1 MTTEDFE
8 LEHGEHTRLSVR
20 KHWLVF
26 TVELLPYVFFAL
38 VPFFIQ
44 YGASMLAA
52 ANPAF
57 LPYADALSLGN
68 PWVRLAFGLWW
79 LLMWTG
85 AFNTFTKYYLD
96 VWIITT
102 QRIID
107 VHQLGFFRRTVTSFL
122 LSRVQDV
129 TTSVHGFLPT
139 VFHFG
144 TLRVETAGDASE
156 NFAMDG
162 IPRPEDLRNL
172 ILREVEDLRESE
184 GGHHSEP

>member
-1 MTTEDFE
+1 MTTDDFE
-8 LEHGEHTRLSVR
+8 LEHGELTRLSVR

-26 TVELLPYVFFAL
+26 TVELLPYVLFAL
-38 VPFFIQ
+38 IPFIIQ
-44 YGASMLAA
+44 YGAGMLAA

-57 LPYADALSLGN
+57 LSYVETLSLAN
-68 PWVRLAFGLWW
+68 PWMRFIFGVWW
-79 LLMWTG
+79 LIMWTG
-85 AFNTFTKYYLD
+85 AFNTFTRYYLD

-129 TTSVHGFLPT
+129 TTSVEGFLPT
-139 VFHFG
+139 LFHYG

-156 NFAMDG
+156 NFSMDG
-162 IPRPEDLRNL
+162 IPHPEELRNL

-184 GGHHSEP
+184 GQHGE